1 MSSTLQTSIAATLYR
16 TFSAPVLSSV
26 NRLALSEAPQ
36 AAGLQSSQ
44 SSSTISS
51 LGQLL
56 SNLSAFQTALSNY
69 QAPQFTPN
77 TVAISSNTSV
87 ADATASNNATGTY
100 ALAVAP
106 LASKQTVSTV
116 AYDDADKTII
126 GSGMLVIQTGNYDAA
141 SNSFTPSGEATS
153 LTIGTGTLKNLASSI
168 NAANAGVSATVSS
181 DSNGYRLSLSAT
193 STGSAGAFQI
203 SGDIEALKVDPSD
216 NSNDSVSIS
225 QQASDAAYSVNNSN
239 ASYTSNS
246 GVPITPDI
254 RANFYQTGNATL
266 TTVPDLGSIQAA
278 TKNLVDAYNTLQS
291 SVAKEDQQSSSLLH
305 NMLAK
310 QLPSDMALLVSSNFS
325 SGQFSQDTLGRLG
338 ISAKPTSSDAQSLS
352 LDSNALQQSYVADP
366 VATATL
372 LASATQAF
380 TELGRQYT
388 ATVKSGSDA
397 LGLTSILAKSNPLLK
412 VTANNYLGLGATA
425 TSASTAANATGYTPW
440 ASTTTGNFAGIG
452 ATKASTQDLQNYAS
466 SALQNGALGLQSAAI
481 KSLQTSNT
489 ATASTISVY
498 I

>member
-16 TFSAPVLSSV
+16 TFSTPALSSV

-36 AAGLQSSQ
+36 AAGLQASQ

-56 SNLSAFQTALSNY
+56 SNLSDFQTALSNY

-87 ADATASNNATGTY
+87 ADATVRNSATGTY
-100 ALAVAP
+100 ALAVSP
-106 LASKQTVSTV
+106 LASKQTVNS
-116 AYDDADKTII
+116 ADYGDADKTML
-126 GSGMLVIQTGNYDAA
+126 GSGMLVIQSGNYNTTN
-141 SNSFTPSGEATS
+141 NSFTPSGDATS
-153 LTIGTGTLKNLASSI
+153 LTVGTGTLKNLASSI
-168 NAANAGVSATVSS
+168 NAANAGISAAVISN
-181 DSNGYRLSLSAT
+181 SNGYHLQLSST
-193 STGSAGAFQI
+193 TTGSASAFQI
-203 SGDIEALKVDPSD
+203 SGDIQALNVDPT
-216 NSNDSVSIS
+216 DSSSSSLTIS
-225 QQASDAAYSVNNSN
+225 QQASDAAYSVDSSN

-246 GVPITPDI
+246 GVPITPSI
-254 RANFYQTGNATL
+254 SANFYQTGSTTL
-266 TTVPDLGSIQAA
+266 TTVPDLSSVQAA

-291 SVAKEDQQSSSLLH
+291 AVAKEDQQSTSLLH

-338 ISAKPTSSDAQSLS
+338 ISAKPTSSDAQSLT
-352 LDSNALQQSYVADP
+352 LDSNALQQSYAADP

-388 ATVKSGSDA
+388 ATVKAGSDA

-412 VTANNYLGLGATA
+412 VTANNYLNTA
-425 TSASTAANATGYTPW
+425 GSSGNATGYTPW
-440 ASTTTGNFAGIG
+440 ATTATGNFASTNS
-452 ATKASTQDLQNYAS
+452 TKASTQDLQNYAS
-466 SALQNGALGLQSAAI
+466 SALQNGDLGLQSAAI
-481 KSLQTSNT
+481 KSLQTTNT
-489 ATASTISVY
+489 ATASTISVFV
-498 I
+498 